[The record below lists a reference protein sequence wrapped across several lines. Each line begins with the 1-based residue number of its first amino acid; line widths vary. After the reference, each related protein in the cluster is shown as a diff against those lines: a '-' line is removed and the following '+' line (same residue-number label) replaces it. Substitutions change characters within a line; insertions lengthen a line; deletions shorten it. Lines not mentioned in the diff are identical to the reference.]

1 MKKSLLY
8 TRTGDNG
15 TTSLADGTRAAKDDP
30 RLEAYGTVD
39 ELNSWLGLL
48 AAEAPDELYT
58 RFILEVQNR
67 LFDLGGYLA
76 TPGAE
81 RCRGI
86 GPEAIAAIEREIDRL
101 DSEVEPMRCF
111 VLPGG
116 TVASSH
122 AQIARTVCRR
132 AERRMVTLAA
142 DEPVDAAAIRYVNR
156 LSDWAFAYARRLNA
170 HASVADIPWTPASHA

>member
-15 TTSLADGTRAAKDDP
+15 TTSLADGSRAAKDDA
-30 RLEAYGTVD
+30 RLEAYGTID

-48 AAEAPDELYT
+48 AVESPHPGVS
-58 RFILEVQNR
+58 RFIVEIQNR
-67 LFDLGGYLA
+67 IFDIGGYLA

-81 RCRGI
+81 CCNGI
-86 GPEAIAAIEREIDRL
+86 SADAIEAVEHDIDRL
-101 DSEVEPMRCF
+101 DSEVEPMHCF
-111 VLPGG
+111 ILPGG
-116 TVASSH
+116 TTASSH

-142 DEPVDAAAIRYVNR
+142 TAPVDGAVARYVNR
-156 LSDWAFAYARRLNA
+156 LSDWLFAYARWLNA
-170 HASVADIPWTPASHA
+170 HAGIPDIPWKRN